1 MRCLNVRRDA
11 SRLRQQNR
19 ELRCTLR
26 RNLGSILGD
35 IRPLRTVISNYLWIE
50 TRIMSVTEQPSSAL
64 QFPAL
69 QPPRRY
75 LFGPGPS
82 MVHPRVYEALSK
94 PIVGHLDPYFIQV
107 MADVQQ
113 LLKTAYGTS
122 DGATL
127 VISGTGSAGMEA
139 AVTNFVEP
147 GAKLTVFA
155 NGFFSDRLTEM
166 AKRNGAHVVR
176 FEKPWGDTFTDAE
189 AKEFISR
196 EKPKVVAYVHA
207 ETSTG
212 ALQSGNAICAAAH
225 ESGAL
230 VIADCVTS
238 LGGVPVEF
246 DHTGIDIA
254 YSCTQKG
261 LSSPPGLSPMAMSPR
276 AMEWLRARTTPSRSW
291 YLDLKLIHDYSTVS
305 HRYHHTAPIS
315 MFYALREALLV
326 INDEGIENRW
336 ERHRRSNRS
345 FVKGIEAMGLRMHV
359 PEEHRI
365 ATLNTVCVPAGID
378 EAKVRKR
385 LLDGPGIEIAGG
397 FGPLAGKVFRIGVMG
412 PLATEDNVQFF
423 LKEFK
428 KALSAEGYSI

>member
-1 MRCLNVRRDA
+1 M
-11 SRLRQQNR
+11 S
-19 ELRCTLR
+19 TL
-26 RNLGSILGD
+26 
-35 IRPLRTVISNYLWIE
+35 
-50 TRIMSVTEQPSSAL
+50 EQPSSAL

-69 QPPRRY
+69 EPPRRY

-107 MADVQQ
+107 MGDVQQ
-113 LLKTAYGTS
+113 LLKMAYGTS

-147 GAKLTVFA
+147 GAKLAVFA

-166 AKRNGAHVVR
+166 AKRNGANVVR
-176 FEKPWGDTFTDAE
+176 FEKAWGETYTDSE
-189 AKEFISR
+189 AREFIAR
-196 EKPKVVAYVHA
+196 EKPKVVAFVHA

-212 ALQSGNAICAAAH
+212 ALQSGEAICAAAH
-225 ESGAL
+225 EAGAL

-246 DHTGIDIA
+246 DRTGIDVA

-261 LSSPPGLSPMAMSPR
+261 LSCPPGLSPMAMSPR

-326 INDEGIENRW
+326 IAEEGIENRW
-336 ERHRRSNRS
+336 ERHRRSHKS
-345 FVKGIEAMGLRMHV
+345 FVKGVEAMGLRMHV
-359 PEEHRI
+359 PEPHRI
-365 ATLNTVCVPAGID
+365 TTLNTVCVPEGVD
-378 EAKVRKR
+378 EAKTRKR

-428 KALSAEGYSI
+428 TALSA

>member
-1 MRCLNVRRDA
+1 MSA
-11 SRLRQQNR
+11 
-19 ELRCTLR
+19 
-26 RNLGSILGD
+26 
-35 IRPLRTVISNYLWIE
+35 IE
-50 TRIMSVTEQPSSAL
+50 QTIAPH
-64 QFPAL
+64 FPAL

-107 MADVQQ
+107 MGDVQQ
-113 LLKTAYGTS
+113 LLKSTFGTS

-139 AVTNFVEP
+139 AVANFVEP
-147 GAKLTVFA
+147 GAKFAIFA
-155 NGFFSDRLTEM
+155 NGYFSDRLTEM
-166 AKRNGAHVVR
+166 AKRQGASVVR
-176 FEKPWGDTFTDAE
+176 FEKGWGEIFSDEE
-189 AKEFISR
+189 AAEFIHR

-212 ALQSGNAICAAAH
+212 ALQSGRAICAAAH
-225 ESGAL
+225 DVGAL

-238 LGGVPVEF
+238 LGGVPVAF
-246 DHTGIDIA
+246 DQTGIDVA

-261 LSSPPGLSPMAMSPR
+261 LSCPPGLSPMAMSPR
-276 AMEWLRARTTPSRSW
+276 AMDYLRARTTPSRSW

-315 MFYALREALLV
+315 MFYALREALMV
-326 INDEGIENRW
+326 IAEEGIENRW
-336 ERHRRSNRS
+336 ERHRRCNRA
-345 FVKGIEAMGLRMHV
+345 FVKGIEALGLRMHV
-359 PEEHRI
+359 PEPNRI
-365 ATLNTVCVPAGID
+365 ATLNTVCVAQGVD

-385 LLDGPGIEIAGG
+385 LLDEPGIEIAGG

-428 KALSAEGYSI
+428 KALSLEGYSI

>member
-1 MRCLNVRRDA
+1 MSA
-11 SRLRQQNR
+11 IEQQAPA
-19 ELRCTLR
+19 
-26 RNLGSILGD
+26 IK
-35 IRPLRTVISNYLWIE
+35 PLY
-50 TRIMSVTEQPSSAL
+50 P
-64 QFPAL
+64 L

-107 MADVQQ
+107 MGDVQQ
-113 LLKTAYGTS
+113 LLKMAYGTK
-122 DGATL
+122 DAATL

-139 AVTNFVEP
+139 AVANFVEP
-147 GAKLTVFA
+147 ETKLAVFA
-155 NGFFSDRLTEM
+155 NGYFSDRLTEM
-166 AKRNGAHVVR
+166 AKRQGANVVR
-176 FEKPWGDTFTDAE
+176 FEKPWGATFTDEE
-189 AKEFISR
+189 ATEFIRR

-212 ALQSGNAICAAAH
+212 ALQAGHAICAAAH
-225 ESGAL
+225 DVGAL

-238 LGGVPVEF
+238 LGGLQIDF
-246 DHTGIDIA
+246 DRTGIDVA

-261 LSSPPGLSPMAMSPR
+261 LSCPPGLSPMAMSPR
-276 AMEWLRARTTPSRSW
+276 AMDFLNSRTTPVRSW

-326 INDEGIENRW
+326 IAQEGIENRW
-336 ERHRRSNRS
+336 ERHRRCHQS
-345 FVKGIEAMGLRMHV
+345 FVKGIETMGLRMHA
-359 PEEHRI
+359 PQEFRI
-365 ATLNTVCVPAGID
+365 PTLNTVRVPDGVD

-385 LLDGPGIEIAGG
+385 LIDNAGIEIAGG

-412 PLATEDNVQFF
+412 PLASEENVQFF
-423 LKEFK
+423 LKEFS
-428 KALSAEGYSI
+428 KALQAEGYSI

>member
-1 MRCLNVRRDA
+1 MSA
-11 SRLRQQNR
+11 
-19 ELRCTLR
+19 
-26 RNLGSILGD
+26 
-35 IRPLRTVISNYLWIE
+35 IE
-50 TRIMSVTEQPSSAL
+50 QTTAL
-64 QFPAL
+64 HLPAL

-94 PIVGHLDPYFIQV
+94 PIVGHLDPYFIRV
-107 MADVQQ
+107 MGDVQQ
-113 LLKTAYGTS
+113 LLKTAYGTT

-139 AVTNFVEP
+139 AVVNFVEP
-147 GAKLTVFA
+147 GTKLAVFA
-155 NGFFSDRLTEM
+155 NGYFSDRLTEM
-166 AKRNGAHVVR
+166 AKRQGANVIR
-176 FEKPWGDTFTDAE
+176 FEKGWGETFTDDE
-189 AKEFISR
+189 AAEFIRR
-196 EKPKVVAYVHA
+196 EKPKAVAYVHA

-212 ALQSGNAICAAAH
+212 ALQSGRAICAAAH
-225 ESGAL
+225 DAGAL

-246 DHTGIDIA
+246 DQTGIDVA

-261 LSSPPGLSPMAMSPR
+261 LSCPPGLSPMAMSQR
-276 AMEWLRARTTPSRSW
+276 AMDFLRARTTPSRSW

-315 MFYALREALLV
+315 MFYALREALMV
-326 INDEGIENRW
+326 ITEEGIENRW
-336 ERHRRSNRS
+336 ERHRRCNRA
-345 FVKGIEAMGLRMHV
+345 FVKGVEAMGLRMHV
-359 PEEHRI
+359 PESHRI
-365 ATLNTVCVPAGID
+365 ATLNTVCVPKGVD

-385 LLDGPGIEIAGG
+385 LLDEPGIEIAGG
-397 FGPLAGKVFRIGVMG
+397 LGPLAGKVFRIGVMG

-428 KALSAEGYSI
+428 KALSAEGYSV

>member
-1 MRCLNVRRDA
+1 MSA
-11 SRLRQQNR
+11 IEQ
-19 ELRCTLR
+19 
-26 RNLGSILGD
+26 
-35 IRPLRTVISNYLWIE
+35 TVAPHL
-50 TRIMSVTEQPSSAL
+50 
-64 QFPAL
+64 PAL

-107 MADVQQ
+107 MGDVQQ
-113 LLKTAYGTS
+113 LLKATFGAS
-122 DGATL
+122 AGATL

-139 AVTNFVEP
+139 AVANFVEP
-147 GAKLTVFA
+147 GAKFAIFA
-155 NGFFSDRLTEM
+155 NGYFSDRLTEM
-166 AKRNGAHVVR
+166 AKRQGANVVR
-176 FEKPWGDTFTDAE
+176 FEKSWGEIFTDDEAE
-189 AKEFISR
+189 EFVRR

-212 ALQSGNAICAAAH
+212 ALQSGAAICAAAH
-225 ESGAL
+225 GVDAL

-238 LGGVPVEF
+238 LGGVPVAF
-246 DHTGIDIA
+246 DQTGIDVA

-261 LSSPPGLSPMAMSPR
+261 LSCPPGLSPLAMSLR
-276 AMEWLRARTTPSRSW
+276 AMDFLRARTTPSRSW

-326 INDEGIENRW
+326 IAEEEIENRW
-336 ERHRRSNRS
+336 ERHRRCHRA

-359 PEEHRI
+359 PEPHRI
-365 ATLNTVCVPAGID
+365 ATLNTVCVPQGVD

-412 PLATEDNVQFF
+412 PLASEDNVQFF

-428 KALSAEGYSI
+428 KTLSSEGYSI

>member
-1 MRCLNVRRDA
+1 
-11 SRLRQQNR
+11 
-19 ELRCTLR
+19 
-26 RNLGSILGD
+26 
-35 IRPLRTVISNYLWIE
+35 
-50 TRIMSVTEQPSSAL
+50 MSAIEQPTAL

-113 LLKTAYGTS
+113 LLKTAFGTN

-139 AVTNFVEP
+139 AVVNFVEP
-147 GAKLTVFA
+147 GTKLAVFA
-155 NGFFSDRLTEM
+155 NGYFSDRLTEM
-166 AKRNGAHVVR
+166 AKRQGASVVR
-176 FEKPWGDTFTDAE
+176 FEKAWGETYTDEE
-189 AKEFISR
+189 ARAFIAR

-212 ALQSGNAICAAAH
+212 ALQSGSAICAAAH
-225 ESGAL
+225 DAGAL

-246 DHTGIDIA
+246 DKTGIDIA

-261 LSSPPGLSPMAMSPR
+261 LSCPPGLSPMAMSQR
-276 AMEWLRARTTPSRSW
+276 AMDFLGARTTPSRSW

-315 MFYALREALLV
+315 MFYALREALMV
-326 INDEGIENRW
+326 ITEEGIENRW
-336 ERHRRSNRS
+336 ERHRRSNRA
-345 FVKGIEAMGLRMHV
+345 FVKGIEALGLRMHV
-359 PEEHRI
+359 PEAHRI
-365 ATLNTVCVPAGID
+365 ATLNTVCVPEGVD
-378 EAKVRKR
+378 EAKVRRR

-397 FGPLAGKVFRIGVMG
+397 FGPLRGQGFPHRRHG
-412 PLATEDNVQFF
+412 PLGHRRQRAVFSEGVQ
-423 LKEFK
+423 
-428 KALSAEGYSI
+428 EGPE